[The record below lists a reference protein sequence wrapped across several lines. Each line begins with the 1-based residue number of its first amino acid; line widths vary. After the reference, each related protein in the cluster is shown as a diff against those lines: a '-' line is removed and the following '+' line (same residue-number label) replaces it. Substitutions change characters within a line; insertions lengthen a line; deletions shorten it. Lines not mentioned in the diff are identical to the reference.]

1 MRKIALAFVLLIM
14 VAGGTVSALMTFEMG
29 PFAKTEEELAREAE
43 LRSGEDGELASFTG
57 RPFYIE
63 MDPLM
68 IPVFQD
74 NELVGTIQIIYKLQ
88 VHGHKNERNVFKL
101 KTKLSDALFKDF
113 TYYIPRTLRKN
124 QNLDISLIKYRV
136 LMVSDRIIGKGV
148 VSDALI
154 QGLSQIAAGS

>member
-1 MRKIALAFVLLIM
+1 MKKLAMALGLLIM
-14 VAGGTVSALMTFEMG
+14 IAGGTVAALKTFEIG
-29 PFAKTEEELAREAE
+29 PFAKTEEELAREATLRAGDDAE
-43 LRSGEDGELASFTG
+43 LTSFSN
-57 RPFYIE
+57 RPFYVE

-88 VHGHKNERNVFKL
+88 VFGHKNERNVFKL
-101 KTKLSDALFKDF
+101 KTRLNDALFQDF
-113 TYYIPRTLRKN
+113 SYYIPRTLRKN

-136 LMVSDRIIGKGV
+136 LMVTDRVIGKGV

-154 QGLSQIAAGS
+154 QGLSQIAAGD